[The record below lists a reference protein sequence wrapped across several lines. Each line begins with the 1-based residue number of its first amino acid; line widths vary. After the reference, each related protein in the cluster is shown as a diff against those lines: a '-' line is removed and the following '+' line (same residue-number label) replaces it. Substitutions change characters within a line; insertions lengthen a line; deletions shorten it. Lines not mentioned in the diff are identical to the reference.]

1 LISYPFF
8 GGLSRNEHSNKINIS
23 TINLKKILTNFFITL
38 FFFDVNYMPN
48 TFLHP
53 ACISGNAF
61 GMYYDNEILLFPDR
75 LQTQDSQLLSRK
87 NPDDPS
93 YESFHPIQCCESFLS
108 WLHINLEPFP

>member
-1 LISYPFF
+1 
-8 GGLSRNEHSNKINIS
+8 
-23 TINLKKILTNFFITL
+23 
-38 FFFDVNYMPN
+38 MPN
-48 TFLHP
+48 PFLHP
-53 ACISGNAF
+53 ACISGNASE
-61 GMYYDNEILLFPDR
+61 MDYDNEILLFQAR